1 MVMSDPFYRLL
12 RRVAAFRA
20 ILAPYPAAPA
30 AAPKATALLPA
41 IRAGMR
47 AAKGKRPPF
56 CLLLFLLFMTRPRG
70 LGRMK

>member
-20 ILAPYPAAPA
+20 FLAPYPAAP
-30 AAPKATALLPA
+30 KVTALLPA

-56 CLLLFLLFMTRPRG
+56 CLLFFLLFMTRPRG